1 MLWMYERGSFYYANN
16 SDNGPTIL
24 FLMQT
29 PREKSALVMA
39 KQDARRKH
47 KIIINHRKMASI
59 VLVLKAGSF
68 KDRTFQFSHFLLRF
82 DRVQPR
88 PSCQKES
95 HFSRWGPNS
104 KKV

>member
-1 MLWMYERGSFYYANN
+1 MYERGSFYYANN

-39 KQDARRKH
+39 KQDVRRKH

-68 KDRTFQFSHFLLRF
+68 KDRTFHLAIFYF
-82 DRVQPR
+82 DLTGFNPHVKKQ
-88 PSCQKES
+88 ES
-95 HFSRWGPNS
+95 FF
-104 KKV
+104 